1 MPSSAIGHPDARH
14 DDLDLESQD
23 DRALYRQR
31 VDHECRNMRLD
42 ALQEQ
47 ARADASPSSR
57 RLRRRDCIRLIAE
70 ARIRQ
75 VTGTTFR

>member
-1 MPSSAIGHPDARH
+1 
-14 DDLDLESQD
+14 
-23 DRALYRQR
+23 
-31 VDHECRNMRLD
+31 MRLD

-47 ARADASPSSR
+47 ARADASLSSR
-57 RLRRRDCIRLIAE
+57 RLTRRDCIRLIAE